1 MSLVAGADAPQR
13 VFGISTRDPLRDP
26 LWGHIYLVEGFH
38 ALLETPAFRKL
49 RWIMQ
54 LGPAHLVYPGATH
67 TRAAHSLG
75 VFHLSVRLMHS
86 IWGRG
91 AESIL
96 SPQRLRSFFAAALL
110 HDVGHFPFTH
120 ALKELP
126 LEDHEVLSGRLVRE
140 EPLRSALAR
149 ASCDPDF
156 TAAIIDHSRE
166 TDDHELLFCRS
177 LLSGVLDPD
186 KLDYLNRDARFCGVP
201 YGIQDIDYIFS
212 RLSADRVHGLVMEGR
227 GISSVEAL
235 LFAKYLMYRSVYWHR
250 DVRSATAMIKR
261 ALWMALDSGEV
272 APEEL
277 YGLDDAGLF
286 SLLSSRSSRTAT
298 LAAAVKTGAIYQSI
312 YEEPFDME
320 RSEHRSLE
328 DLKRR
333 GSAEER
339 LCDAFSRLSGH
350 TVLAEEVVI
359 DVPERVSFESN
370 LWIPDEGVPFAQSST
385 VFSPATVSRFTSA
398 IRCLRIFVS
407 PTLARRLDAFPG
419 AVRSCVAD
427 SLFCTLE

>member
-1 MSLVAGADAPQR
+1 MCTDVPEGL
-13 VFGISTRDPLRDP
+13 FGISTRDPLRDP

-75 VFHLSVRLMHS
+75 VFHLSLRLMHS
-86 IWGRG
+86 LWGRG

-96 SPQRLRSFFAAALL
+96 SPARLRSFFAAALL

-126 LEDHEVLSGRLVRE
+126 LEDHEVLSGRLIRE
-140 EPLRSALAR
+140 EPLRSALGQ

-166 TDDHELLFCRS
+166 SPDRELLFCRS

-212 RLSADRVHGLVMEGR
+212 RLSADGEHGLVMEGR
-227 GISSVEAL
+227 GISSIEAL

-250 DVRSATAMIKR
+250 DVRSATGMIKR
-261 ALWMALDSGEV
+261 ALWVALNSGELV
-272 APEEL
+272 SEEL

-286 SLLSSRSSRTAT
+286 SLLSSRSSRTAK
-298 LAAAVKTGAIYQSI
+298 LAAAVKTGGIYQSI
-312 YEEPFDME
+312 FEEPFDIE
-320 RSEHRSLE
+320 NDKHRALE
-328 DLKRR
+328 DLKKR
-333 GSAEER
+333 SVAEEHLR
-339 LCDAFSRLSGH
+339 DAFSRLSGRE
-350 TVLAEEVVI
+350 VPAEELVI
-359 DVPERVSFESN
+359 DVPERVSFESD
-370 LWIPDEGVPFAQSST
+370 LWIPDEGAGFMNSST

-398 IRCLRIFVS
+398 IRTLRVFVS
-407 PTLARRLDAFPG
+407 PSLASSFALSHE
-419 AVRSCVAD
+419 AVRACVAD
-427 SLFCTLE
+427 SLSCTLK